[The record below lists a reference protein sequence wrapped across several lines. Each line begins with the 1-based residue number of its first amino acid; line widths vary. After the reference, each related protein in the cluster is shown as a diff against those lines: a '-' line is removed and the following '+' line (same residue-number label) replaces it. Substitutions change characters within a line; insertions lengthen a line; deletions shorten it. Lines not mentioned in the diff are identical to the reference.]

1 MFDLDKIFQIVDG
14 GKEVFLARDGKPMLI
29 ISTLEKYDKLT
40 ISEKKDVLD
49 NQFKDV
55 EIADDY
61 ASRVRR
67 SIIE

>member
-14 GKEVFLARDGKPMLI
+14 GKEVFLARDGKPMLV
-29 ISTLEKYDKLT
+29 ISTLEKYDKLA

-49 NQFKDV
+49 NQFSNTK
-55 EIADDY
+55 ITDDY
-61 ASRVRR
+61 ASRVRS